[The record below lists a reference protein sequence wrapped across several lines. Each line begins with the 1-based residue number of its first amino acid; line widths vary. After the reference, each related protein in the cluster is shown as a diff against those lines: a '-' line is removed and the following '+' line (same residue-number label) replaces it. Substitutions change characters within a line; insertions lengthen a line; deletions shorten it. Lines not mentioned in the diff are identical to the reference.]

1 MNEAMGLRRI
11 VLDVLKPLRDP
22 SIVDLAER
30 MSTIRGVDAVNITVN
45 EIDVETLSLSIIIEG
60 SAIDFEEVKAVLEET
75 GAVIHSVDQ
84 VVAGNRIVEVPLL
97 SRE

>member
-1 MNEAMGLRRI
+1 MDETMGLRRI

-30 MSTIRGVDAVNITVN
+30 MSAIRGVDAVNITVN

>member
-1 MNEAMGLRRI
+1 VDETMGLRRI

-30 MSTIRGVDAVNITVN
+30 MSAIRGVDAVNITVN